1 MDKQELKDL
10 IAECVEEVAME
21 EGWGADLWKG
31 VKKQF
36 AGQSPDSGGSHYD
49 RFSKMHDKR
58 ADYAKAKDPDP
69 LSAMNPPKPG
79 DKQAK
84 MRDAAKKSIATIQ
97 AELEVKLKKMLRDA
111 YMEGEAVGM
120 DRQEI
125 IKAFR
130 TALAGIFNKYKKLE
144 EIADEVQ

>member
-36 AGQSPDSGGSHYD
+36 AGDPESGASHYD

-58 ADYAKAKDPDP
+58 ADYKNTFDPK
-69 LSAMNPPKPG
+69 KPG
-79 DKQAK
+79 PGGGKQSK
-84 MRDAAKKSIATIQ
+84 MRAGARKSLGDIKVEFETKI
-97 AELEVKLKKMLRDA
+97 KKMLRDA
-111 YMEGEAVGM
+111 YIEGESVGM
-120 DRQEI
+120 NRQDI
-125 IKAFR
+125 TKAFR
-130 TALAGIFNKYKKLE
+130 SSLTGIFNKYKKLE